1 MSCVLGFTNTQRPF
15 FTSLYIAIHL
25 IRGTDRL
32 LMELCQECIQHKM
45 LDKLI
50 KTLLNSA
57 PSDNEL
63 YTTELPIALLLH

>member
-1 MSCVLGFTNTQRPF
+1 
-15 FTSLYIAIHL
+15 
-25 IRGTDRL
+25 
-32 LMELCQECIQHKM
+32 MELCQECIQHKM